1 MQARTPISCS
11 LEYEDDFYKRVDF
24 GKIDY
29 DKDVLVEKVKSGLNS
44 YGLVVVDNI
53 SLTPSEYVAFTASF
67 GEPINLPNFLVPAK
81 IEGHPEI
88 ARVAN
93 FDLSSEEVNPKYSF
107 GFYWHHDGNFWE
119 EGRHHIINLLHS
131 HIVPEEGGMTGFLN
145 TKKAY
150 AALDSTVKEDIA
162 DLVIPID
169 CKNIEDF
176 RNIPEEMWGAD
187 VPKGVSH
194 PAVTKNK
201 DYNALYCPFFS
212 GSLVT
217 KSGKEI
223 VHDDLMALLNKPE
236 FLYLHQYTENQ
247 IVLWDNN
254 QYMHK
259 AMGGIKGKRLL
270 WRTQARRL
278 LGEW

>member
-1 MQARTPISCS
+1 MFDSKAQRYSNFLTSDGRAVTRSAGLSSAARLQSPELAPKLSVFKHKMQARTPISCS

-67 GEPINLPNFLVPAK
+67 GEPINLPKFLVPAK

-150 AALDSTVKEDIA
+150 AALESTVKEDIA
-162 DLVIPID
+162 ERHNFNLRRS
-169 CKNIEDF
+169 CH
-176 RNIPEEMWGAD
+176 
-187 VPKGVSH
+187 S
-194 PAVTKNK
+194 
-201 DYNALYCPFFS
+201 Y
-212 GSLVT
+212 
-217 KSGKEI
+217 
-223 VHDDLMALLNKPE
+223 
-236 FLYLHQYTENQ
+236 
-247 IVLWDNN
+247 
-254 QYMHK
+254 
-259 AMGGIKGKRLL
+259 RL
-270 WRTQARRL
+270 Q
-278 LGEW
+278 EH